1 MPRSDV
7 EKDIFSI
14 YYKELHSLTELDEK
28 AIKKL
33 TFLKDNDP
41 NAFQRLVEQN
51 LRFVFFVAK
60 QIISRGDTSFND
72 IIQGGNLGLCIAL
85 DKFDP
90 NYGTKIIT
98 YAESRIRREI
108 NYAIYAN
115 NVVPNAKTQYTDDLT
130 LLKGIKI
137 EILDE
142 SLTPEQFCEI
152 SYEERKKYKFLNYLI
167 KILDDK
173 LVRKYINNQH
183 IDIFKER
190 YGLHDKSFKP
200 VSFRKA
206 GDKYGVT
213 KQAAFNAVLKVWNG
227 LYLIKRVGI
236 EPKHRVFLYTILNLN
251 KERKGIR
258 KGNFTHCVN
267 CGKKLADANLY
278 NKCFYCFENF
288 F

>member
-1 MPRSDV
+1 MSRSDV
-7 EKDIFSI
+7 EKDIFNI
-14 YYKELHSLTELDEK
+14 YSKEIYSLKKLDEK
-28 AIKKL
+28 TIKKL

-51 LRFVFFVAK
+51 LKFVFFVAK
-60 QIISRGDTSFND
+60 KITNRGDTSFND
-72 IIQGGNLGLCIAL
+72 IIQAGNLGLCIAL
-85 DKFDP
+85 YNFDP

-115 NVVPNAKTQYTDDLT
+115 NVVPKAKVQYTDDIT

-137 EILDE
+137 EIPDE
-142 SLTPEQFCEI
+142 SLTPEQFCEL

-167 KILDDK
+167 KILDDR
-173 LVRKYINNQH
+173 LVRKYINNQY
-183 IDIFKER
+183 IDFFKER
-190 YGLHDKSFKP
+190 YGFCDKSFKS
-200 VSFRKA
+200 VSFREV
-206 GDKYGVT
+206 GSKYGVT
-213 KQAAFNAVLKVWNG
+213 KQAVFRAINKVWSS

-251 KERKGIR
+251 KERKSVKKR
-258 KGNFTHCVN
+258 NFTNCVI